1 MHYLTHFNHRSANRT
16 GLIGP
21 MINTGKVVNEIH
33 IFICQPSLFSFD
45 GTVPYR
51 AYFSRDLNF
60 ANDRKFRFVD
70 LFFTNCYS
78 LSVVTPM

>member
-1 MHYLTHFNHRSANRT
+1 MGKPEKALNIYLRSVSVHT
-16 GLIGP
+16 CTYMYCIL
-21 MINTGKVVNEIH
+21 E
-33 IFICQPSLFSFD
+33 L
-45 GTVPYR
+45 TVIPYR

-60 ANDRKFRFVD
+60 ANDQNFQFVD